1 MNFSGSNI
9 FKKYARVLVSPG
21 LESDEQAARIRAV
34 QRDIVLPVKTLL
46 VLALVYYFYFSNWLD
61 PKAQPSNTREVAV
74 ETAGTLFLVYVAINV
89 MTGIVLIYVK
99 HLPLLLLQ
107 WMVFTVGLLDALLFA
122 SLCFFTGGYDSI
134 IYWVFLG
141 LILHNAASIPLATPQ
156 IVLNLCVTVSY
167 ILAGL
172 VDMAVRKIEIGDAAF
187 NKAFYQGT
195 RHALDLDIQ
204 ENPTEPF
211 VMRVVILLLMTV
223 CCFGVQAILEIQR
236 RRYEEALEF
245 AVRRA
250 QLQTAGRL
258 SAEIAHRLKN
268 PLGIIN
274 NAAYTLNRSLSTE
287 KASSR
292 EQIQIVREEVER
304 ADRILTELMDYARLA
319 EGKVEKLDVVE
330 ELERAIVQVFP
341 PAAQFDV
348 KIERNYLPHLPA
360 LMMQRIHFSE
370 VVVNILQNARE
381 AVPPGGR
388 ISIQAHY
395 EEDYTV
401 VLTISDNGPGIPED
415 KVERIF
421 EAYFTTKEKGT
432 GLGLAIVKHNVEIY
446 GGSVRVESKLGQ
458 GTLFRL
464 KFPAKTLFKTT
475 ATS

>member
-9 FKKYARVLVSPG
+9 FEKYARVLVSPG
-21 LESDEQAARIRAV
+21 LESSEQAARIRAV

-46 VLALVYYFYFSNWLD
+46 ILALVYYFYFSNWLD

-74 ETAGTLFLVYVAINV
+74 ETAGTLFLVYLAINV
-89 MTGIVLIYVK
+89 MAGIVLIYVK

-141 LILHNAASIPLATPQ
+141 LIIHNAASIPLATPQ

-172 VDMAVRKIEIGDAAF
+172 VDMAVRKIEIADAAF
-187 NKAFYQGT
+187 NKAFYQET
-195 RHALDLDIQ
+195 RHALELDIQ

-211 VMRVVILLLMTV
+211 VMRIVILILMTI

-236 RRYEEALEF
+236 RRYEDALEF

-274 NAAYTLNRSLSTE
+274 NAAYTLNRSLAAE

-341 PAAQFDV
+341 PAAKFDV
-348 KIERNYLPHLPA
+348 KLERNYLPHLPA

-370 VVVNILQNARE
+370 VVVNILKNARE
-381 AVPPGGR
+381 AVPAGGR
-388 ISIQAHY
+388 ITIQAHY
-395 EEDYTV
+395 EEDYNV
-401 VLTISDNGPGIPED
+401 VLTISDNGPGIPAD

-446 GGSVRVESKLGQ
+446 GGSVRVESKLGH

-464 KFPAKTLFKTT
+464 KFPAKTLFKS
-475 ATS
+475 TSTS